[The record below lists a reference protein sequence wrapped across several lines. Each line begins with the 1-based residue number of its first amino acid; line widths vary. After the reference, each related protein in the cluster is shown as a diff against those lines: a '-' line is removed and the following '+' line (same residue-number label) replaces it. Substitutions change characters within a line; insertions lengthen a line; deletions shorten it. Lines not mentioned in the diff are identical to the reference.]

1 MSHLFGVIQS
11 LHGFVKKSGRKIR
24 AQLIFLGLYSYIAT
38 NKKRMA
44 TQNTVKVSESIDFD
58 VIKNLTSEEAKAVD
72 QLIVNELSSDVLLI
86 NQMSH
91 YIIGSGGK
99 RLRPML
105 LLLAAKALGKFNDNH
120 LVLAA
125 VIEFIHTATL
135 LHDDVVDE
143 SDLRRGKDSANAVWG
158 NAASVL
164 VGDYLYSSAFE
175 MMVRTNNMRV
185 MEILST
191 TTTAIAE
198 GEVLQLLNCNNPD
211 TTEEKYLQ
219 VIARKTAILFSAAT
233 RLSAVL
239 SDADKETEETLAVYG
254 QQLGVAFQLIDDAL
268 DYKSTAE
275 DLGKN
280 LGDDLAEGK
289 PTLPLIYAIAHGTE
303 SEASII
309 INAIKQG
316 SRDAFNEVYEIVL
329 STKAIEYTEKCAD
342 EAAHKAIDALSCL
355 EDSEYKNAL
364 IELARFSVQRDH

>member
-1 MSHLFGVIQS
+1 MAVNDS
-11 LHGFVKKSGRKIR
+11 LNAST
-24 AQLIFLGLYSYIAT
+24 L
-38 NKKRMA
+38 
-44 TQNTVKVSESIDFD
+44 IDFES
-58 VIKNLTSEEAKAVD
+58 IKNLTTAEAKAVD
-72 QLIVNELSSDVLLI
+72 QLIIAELSSDVVLI

-105 LLLAAKALGKFNDNH
+105 LLLAAKALGDTSHNH

-143 SDLRRGKDSANAVWG
+143 SNLRRGKDSANAVWG

-185 MEILST
+185 MEILSK

-198 GEVLQLLNCNNPD
+198 GEVLQLLNCNNPE
-211 TTEEKYLQ
+211 TTEEKYLE

-233 RLSAVL
+233 RLAAVI
-239 SDADKETEETLAVYG
+239 SDSTPDTEEALATYG
-254 QQLGVAFQLIDDAL
+254 QQLGIAFQLIDDAL
-268 DYKSTAE
+268 DYKASTE

-289 PTLPLIYAIAHGTE
+289 PTLPLIYAIQNGTADQAE
-303 SEASII
+303 VII
-309 INAIKQG
+309 TAIKQG
-316 SRDAFNEVYEIVL
+316 SRDAFGKVFEIVKN
-329 STKAIEYTEKCAD
+329 TRAIEYTEKCAD
-342 EAAHKAIDALSCL
+342 QAAQRAIDALACL
-355 EDSEYKNAL
+355 PESDYKSAL
-364 IELARFSVQRDH
+364 QQLARFSVQRDH

>member
-1 MSHLFGVIQS
+1 MAGYFNSPL
-11 LHGFVKKSGRKIR
+11 
-24 AQLIFLGLYSYIAT
+24 AT
-38 NKKRMA
+38 TTSKNIMA
-44 TQNTVKVSESIDFD
+44 AKDPLDASASIDFES
-58 VIKNLTSEEAKAVD
+58 IKNLTTTEAKAVD
-72 QLIVNELSSDVLLI
+72 QLILDELSSDVVLI
-86 NQMSH
+86 NQMGH

-105 LLLAAKALGKFNDNH
+105 LLLSAKALGEVGHNH
-120 LVLAA
+120 LVMAA

-143 SDLRRGKDSANAVWG
+143 SDLRRGQDSANAVWG

-185 MEILST
+185 MEILSK

-211 TTEEKYLQ
+211 TTEEKYLE

-233 RLSAVL
+233 RLAAVI
-239 SDADKETEETLAVYG
+239 SDTDTETEEALATYG

-268 DYKSTAE
+268 DYKASTE
-275 DLGKN
+275 ELGKN

-289 PTLPLIYAIAHGTE
+289 PTLPLIYAIQNGTTKQAE
-303 SEASII
+303 VIIEAIR
-309 INAIKQG
+309 QG
-316 SRDAFNEVYEIVL
+316 SREAFSEVYDIVKA
-329 STKAIEYTEKCAD
+329 TNAIEYTEKCAD
-342 EAAHKAIDALSCL
+342 AAAHKAITALNRLPDSDHKQAL
-355 EDSEYKNAL
+355 ET
-364 IELARFSVQRDH
+364 LARFSVQRDH